1 MEGVSHVAR
10 KAARSF
16 TRPSPPLLGCK
27 TPSPALPGPFPCPR
41 PGSPDAHPHLPTG
54 TTLDVVEVESY
65 DPYTDA
71 WTPVS
76 PALKY
81 VSNFSAASC
90 GGRLYLVGSSAC
102 KYNALALQC
111 YSPVTGGRHRRR
123 AGRPP
128 TPPTWLGV
136 ERRGTRAGGPSP
148 RRPQSHLIEPE
159 GGGPGDGGPGGREQA
174 ATGLLETAT
183 APSETDQTAEEG
195 GGPGGREPGVAGAG
209 AWGLGSR
216 VPRAG
221 DGQPN
226 SRSRSCLAGGSA
238 WYRPHGPGAVARTC
252 KSWWAPAWAPD
263 SVPGLGLQ
271 WGSPGLGGLPGP
283 VSPPFPPHPL
293 DGGDDHRTH
302 FAGWV

>member
-1 MEGVSHVAR
+1 MWPRALPVEGVSHVAR

-111 YSPVTGGRHRRR
+111 YSPVTGGRHRRDAGR
-123 AGRPP
+123 AGRQP
-128 TPPTWLGV
+128 L
-136 ERRGTRAGGPSP
+136 RR
-148 RRPQSHLIEPE
+148 
-159 GGGPGDGGPGGREQA
+159 
-174 ATGLLETAT
+174 
-183 APSETDQTAEEG
+183 
-195 GGPGGREPGVAGAG
+195 
-209 AWGLGSR
+209 
-216 VPRAG
+216 
-221 DGQPN
+221 
-226 SRSRSCLAGGSA
+226 
-238 WYRPHGPGAVARTC
+238 
-252 KSWWAPAWAPD
+252 
-263 SVPGLGLQ
+263 GLGLSGGGHGQ
-271 WGSPGLGGLPGP
+271 VAPPPAGHNPISLSRRVGVLAMGVRGAGSRQPQA
-283 VSPPFPPHPL
+283 S
-293 DGGDDHRTH
+293 
-302 FAGWV
+302 